1 MEGTDC
7 EAPLPPISLSPPQTP
22 LQIVNRGRTT
32 VSFSA
37 SPSLAMLQQ
46 YGINVLPA
54 ADVLLRPRE
63 SADLT
68 FFFKWVTGCVGGHSQ
83 GEGEGEGEGPQT
95 SPSSGC
101 PGGDAAAGGGAGV
114 LLCPVLPPSSG
125 CPEWATAAVIAG
137 WLAGWGIAA

>member
-54 ADVLLRPRE
+54 ADELLRPRE

-68 FFFKWVTGCVGGHSQ
+68 FFFKWVTGCVEGHSQ
-83 GEGEGEGEGPQT
+83 GEGEGEGPQT
-95 SPSSGC
+95 S
-101 PGGDAAAGGGAGV
+101 
-114 LLCPVLPPSSG
+114 PSSG